1 MKKIPC
7 VVRTELLYPTVW
19 CSNQDYKLNA
29 FSYQHE
35 IIPYER
41 HFLLVNIAV
50 SFTLAF

>member
-1 MKKIPC
+1 MCCKN
-7 VVRTELLYPTVW
+7 RTTISHSLMFKSGLQIE
-19 CSNQDYKLNA
+19 CF